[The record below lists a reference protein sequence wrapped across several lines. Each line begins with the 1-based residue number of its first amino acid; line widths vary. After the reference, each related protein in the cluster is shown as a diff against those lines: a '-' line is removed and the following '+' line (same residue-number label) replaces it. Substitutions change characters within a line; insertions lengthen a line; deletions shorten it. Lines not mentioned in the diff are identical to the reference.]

1 MAAVVELVDRL
12 EVALESFVRNV
23 GIEFNKVY
31 NAQVRMEQ
39 EFKEFKGEMRTFRDK
54 VGQDIEESRR
64 ERREMNRKWGDLAN
78 RLGTLVEIS
87 LNPQALG

>member
-1 MAAVVELVDRL
+1 MAAVVEPVDRL

-31 NAQVRMEQ
+31 NAQMRMEQ

>member
-1 MAAVVELVDRL
+1 MAAVVEPVDRL

>member
-1 MAAVVELVDRL
+1 MAAVVEPVDRL

-54 VGQDIEESRR
+54 VDQDIEESRR